1 MRQHLSWQK
10 METRFCVVCGLKE
23 ERVLLV
29 FDCLLTSETPSAA
42 AAFRR
47 WDTCSAKP
55 PWRARTPILILHFV
69 VVVVVVVVVTL
80 RQPGWVMP
88 ALAFWTIFYPH
99 LPSVGHKK
107 KKNQVLFRELFQSEI
122 LHRARLPTQE
132 LDRRRGRRRS
142 GISGIDARCGVGMV
156 APQRVERGW

>member
-55 PWRARTPILILHFV
+55 PWRARTPILILHFLASLPCLRSV
-69 VVVVVVVVVTL
+69 VAL
-80 RQPGWVMP
+80 RQPAGDARASLSGQSSIRTSPLW
-88 ALAFWTIFYPH
+88 AT
-99 LPSVGHKK
+99 KK
-107 KKNQVLFRELFQSEI
+107 KKSSSFPRTFPIGNITSSTSPDAGAGQATRATSEWHQW
-122 LHRARLPTQE
+122 HRCAVWCWDGGPSE
-132 LDRRRGRRRS
+132 G
-142 GISGIDARCGVGMV
+142 
-156 APQRVERGW
+156 

>member
-55 PWRARTPILILHFV
+55 PWRARTPILILHFLTSLPCLRSV
-69 VVVVVVVVVTL
+69 VAL

-107 KKNQVLFRELFQSEI
+107 KKKIKSFPRTFPIGNITSSTSPDAGAGQATRATSEWHQW
-122 LHRARLPTQE
+122 HRCAVWCWDGGPSE
-132 LDRRRGRRRS
+132 G
-142 GISGIDARCGVGMV
+142 
-156 APQRVERGW
+156 